1 MSRVRDRADAR
12 DWLVMAAACAIV
24 GVLLIAPLVL
34 VFVQAFA
41 DGWRP
46 ALEALR
52 EPETLSAIRL
62 TLFVAVIVVAVNS
75 VFGTIAAWLL
85 ARFDF
90 RFKAALLTLIELPVS
105 ISPVIGGLVWL
116 LLFGAQ
122 GWFGPW
128 CERHGIGLMFAW
140 PGIVL
145 ATLFVTFPYVVRT
158 ALPLLEAQGPAQE
171 EAAVLLGA
179 GWWSLWARVILPGMR
194 LALLSG
200 VLLTTARA
208 LGEFGAVAVVSGHIP
223 GLTNTMPLEIETLY
237 NGYRSTAAFALSA
250 TLALMALAVIALRTL
265 IRRAG
270 SVRA

>member
-1 MSRVRDRADAR
+1 MSRVRDRVDAR
-12 DWLVMAAACAIV
+12 DWLVMGAASAIV
-24 GVLLIAPLVL
+24 AILLIAPLTL
-34 VFVQAFA
+34 VFVAA
-41 DGWRP
+41 LVEGWRP
-46 ALEALR
+46 ALASLH
-52 EPETLSAIRL
+52 EPETVAAIRL
-62 TLFVAVIVVAVNS
+62 TLFVAVIVVGINT
-75 VFGTIAAWLL
+75 VFGTVAAWLL

-90 RFKAALLTLIELPVS
+90 RGKAALLTLIELPVS

-128 CERHGIGLMFAW
+128 CAAHGIGLMFAW

-179 GWWSLWARVILPGMR
+179 GWLSLWLRVILPGMR

-237 NGYRSTAAFALSA
+237 NGYRTTAAFALSA
-250 TLALMALAVIALRTL
+250 TLAVLALAVIALRTF
-265 IRRAG
+265 IRRAE
-270 SVRA
+270 SARA